1 VTSSIRP
8 SAPAL
13 SPAAERVAALDW
25 SRVAA
30 ALDADGYALITS
42 VLTPA
47 ECRSLAAAYEDD
59 AGYRSVVVMARHGFG
74 RGEYKYF
81 AHPLPEV
88 VASLRS
94 ALYPGLSV
102 IANRWSE
109 ILGSEVRYPEDHAA
123 FLDRCHRAGQDKPTP
138 LILRYGQDDY
148 NCLHQDLYG
157 EHVFPFQAAFLLSVP
172 GGDFAGGD
180 FLLTEQRPRMQSR
193 AEVVPL
199 SQGDGVVFPVQHRP
213 VQGTRGHYR
222 TTLRHGVS
230 RVRSGRRHAL
240 GIVFHDAR

>member
-1 VTSSIRP
+1 MTSSIRP

-59 AGYRSVVVMARHGFG
+59 GGYRSVVVMARHGFG
-74 RGEYKYF
+74 RDEYKYF

-94 ALYPGLSV
+94 ALYPVVENVG
-102 IANRWSE
+102 
-109 ILGSEVRYPEDHAA
+109 D
-123 FLDRCHRAGQDKPTP
+123 AG
-138 LILRYGQDDY
+138 I
-148 NCLHQDLYG
+148 
-157 EHVFPFQAAFLLSVP
+157 
-172 GGDFAGGD
+172 
-180 FLLTEQRPRMQSR
+180 
-193 AEVVPL
+193 
-199 SQGDGVVFPVQHRP
+199 FPVRH
-213 VQGTRGHYR
+213 VLAAASNLCLITR
-222 TTLRHGVS
+222 
-230 RVRSGRRHAL
+230 
-240 GIVFHDAR
+240 